1 MSAPSTAAD
10 SAQAQPAPLP
20 VRGVRRLILLCPD
33 LHEVGGIGMVSRL
46 ALRALQSY
54 GAMNG
59 CHGQMWSYGVP
70 APDNSIQQVPGWMFR
85 YAHGSK
91 ATAAW
96 WGLKAG
102 LGDARHTLVF
112 ATHLHLAPLAV
123 PLVKRGARLAVF
135 LHGSEAWEPL
145 SEMRTRALE
154 HSGLVMA
161 NSRHT
166 IHHFKR
172 VNPDFADTA
181 IRVCPL
187 GVPPGQSTVPG
198 DSPKEPYAFIVSR
211 IVSTERHKGH
221 DLLLDLWPS
230 IRQRVGTAR
239 LVIAGDGDDRQ
250 RLEEKSVNLGLRDSV
265 DFLGR
270 VNEETLVRL
279 YSNCAFFVMPSSR
292 LEGFG
297 LAFLEAMRAGKACI
311 AGQGAAEEVTEQ
323 GITGLI
329 VPDQNREALIEALT
343 LFFNDPA
350 LCARMGRAG
359 RERYLHHFTE
369 DQFRARLLAA
379 LGLGSV

>member
-1 MSAPSTAAD
+1 MSTPSTATEFT
-10 SAQAQPAPLP
+10 QAQPAPLTA
-20 VRGVRRLILLCPD
+20 GEVRRLILLCPD

-54 GAMNG
+54 GVEHG
-59 CHGQMWSYGVP
+59 CHGQVWSYG
-70 APDNSIQQVPGWMFR
+70 ATASDNSIQQVPDWTLR
-85 YAHGSK
+85 YARGSK

-145 SEMRTRALE
+145 TNMRARALE

-172 VNPDFADTA
+172 VNPDFADAA

-187 GVPPGQSTVPG
+187 GVPPGQPAVPG
-198 DSPKEPYAFIVSR
+198 DGPKEPYALIVSR

-230 IRQRVGTAR
+230 IRQRFGSAR
-239 LVIAGDGDDRQ
+239 LVIAGDGDDRR
-250 RLEEKSVNLGLRDSV
+250 RLEEKCVNLGLRDSV

-270 VNEETLVRL
+270 VDEETLGRL

-311 AGQGAAEEVTEQ
+311 AGEGAAEEVTEQ
-323 GITGLI
+323 GVTGLI
-329 VPDQNREALIEALT
+329 VPDQNRETLLQALT
-343 LFFNDPA
+343 LLFNDPA

-369 DQFRARLLAA
+369 DHFRVRLLAA
-379 LGLGSV
+379 LGLGPV

>member
-1 MSAPSTAAD
+1 MNVPSTVTD
-10 SAQAQPAPLP
+10 LTQVPPASLP
-20 VRGVRRLILLCPD
+20 AGGVRRLILLCPD

-54 GAMNG
+54 GTPTG
-59 CHGQMWSYGVP
+59 CQGQVWSYGPP
-70 APDNSIQQVPGWMFR
+70 ASDNSVPQVPGWTLR

-112 ATHLHLAPLAV
+112 STHLHLAPLAV
-123 PLVKRGARLAVF
+123 PLVKRGAQLAVF

-145 SEMRTRALE
+145 TEMRARALE

-172 VNPDFADTA
+172 VNPDFADAA
-181 IRVCPL
+181 IRICPL
-187 GVPPGQSTVPG
+187 GVPPAQSPVPG
-198 DSPKEPYAFIVSR
+198 HSPREPYALIVSR
-211 IVSTERHKGH
+211 IVSAERHKGH
-221 DLLLDLWPS
+221 DLLLELWPL
-230 IRQRVGTAR
+230 IRQRFGNAR
-239 LVIAGDGDDRQ
+239 LVIAGDGDDRR
-250 RLEEKSVNLGLRDSV
+250 RLEEKCVNLGMRDAV

-270 VNEETLVRL
+270 VDEGTLSRL
-279 YSNCAFFVMPSSR
+279 YANCAFFVMPSSR

-311 AGQGAAEEVTEQ
+311 AGEGAAEEVIESAL
-323 GITGLI
+323 TGLI
-329 VPDQNREALIEALT
+329 VADQNREALLEAITRL
-343 LFFNDPA
+343 FNDPE

-359 RERYLHHFTE
+359 RERYLQHFTE
-369 DQFRARLLAA
+369 EHFRVRLLAA
-379 LGLGSV
+379 LGLAPV